1 MKFTWEGTYWDLIG
15 CITNSISC
23 ITAIITIV
31 YLVYQ
36 FHYLPKIQR
45 RDALEN
51 LTALFMLS
59 RGKAEKLANEL
70 LSYSVQ
76 NGCFYSDFLPNVSF
90 HAQMMQ
96 LQHLIISDL
105 TDEVLE
111 KMLKMATTDYLIAT
125 AVDSLNKQILSFT
138 QLEAHF
144 NTVFKFRMV
153 AQEPNT
159 ET

>member
-1 MKFTWEGTYWDLIG
+1 MKFTWDGTYWDLIG

-23 ITAIITIV
+23 VTAIITIV

-36 FHYLPKIQR
+36 FHYLPKKQR
-45 RDALEN
+45 KEALEN

-59 RGKAEKLANEL
+59 RGKAEKLADEL
-70 LSYSVQ
+70 LLYSTQ
-76 NGCFYSDFLPNVSF
+76 NGCFYSEFLPNVSF
-90 HAQMMQ
+90 HSQMMQ
-96 LQHLIISDL
+96 LRYLIVSDL
-105 TDEVLE
+105 SDEVSN
-111 KMLKMATTDYLIAT
+111 KMLQMATTDYLIAT

-153 AQEPNT
+153 APELNI